1 MSRRFPEW
9 RRGARLSAAP
19 DRMDQKQPVPLRAD
33 PATSRRGVPRR
44 RWPLA
49 LLLVLVAIVA
59 AGAVWFW
66 PGAGAQD
73 GPATVVVER
82 GTVEDSIS
90 ALGTLQPRDFVDVG
104 TQVSGQ
110 LRTIHVA
117 VGDHV
122 KQGDLLAEIDPT
134 VYLSRVEADRAQ
146 LLNLKA
152 QLAEREAQLVL
163 AQHQFK
169 RQQSL
174 LAARATSEEAYQA
187 AEANVASARAQIDSL
202 KAQAQQTESTLRGN
216 EANLGYTKIHAPMA
230 GTVVSQTAKRGQ
242 TLNANQQAPIILRIA
257 DLSEMTVT
265 AQVSE
270 ADIGRLRI
278 GMDAWFTTLGRS
290 DRRWQGKLRQILPTP
305 EVVNNVVLYHALF
318 DVPNEGG
325 QLMTQMSAQ
334 VFFVAAAAENV
345 PVVPLAALKR
355 GKDGGW
361 TAQVLGAD
369 GQMQERTVRVGVTN
383 RVSAQV
389 LGGLAEG
396 DRVLIGKRP
405 TATSR
410 PAQGQGPMRMPRLS

>member
-1 MSRRFPEW
+1 M
-9 RRGARLSAAP
+9 
-19 DRMDQKQPVPLRAD
+19 PLRGD
-33 PATSRRGVPRR
+33 PATSRRVVRRR
-44 RWPLA
+44 RWPLVSLLAFFA
-49 LLLVLVAIVA
+49 LAAA

-66 PGAGAQD
+66 PESGAHD

-82 GTVEDSIS
+82 GSVEDSIS

-110 LRTIHVA
+110 LRTIHVSI
-117 VGDHV
+117 GDRV
-122 KQGDLLAEIDPT
+122 QQGDLLAEIDPT

-152 QLAEREAQLVL
+152 QLAERQAQLVL
-163 AQHQFK
+163 AQQQYA
-169 RQQSL
+169 RQKTL
-174 LAARATSEEAYQA
+174 VAARATSEEAYQA
-187 AEANVASARAQIDSL
+187 AEANVASALAQIDAL
-202 KAQAQQTESTLRGN
+202 KAQAQQTVSTLRGN

-257 DLSEMTVT
+257 DLSVMTVT

-270 ADIGRLRI
+270 ADVGRLRL

-305 EVVNNVVLYHALF
+305 EVVNNVVLYQALF

-325 QLMTQMSAQ
+325 ELMTQMSAQ
-334 VFFVAAAAENV
+334 VFFVAAAADNV
-345 PVVPLAALKR
+345 PLVPMAALKK

-369 GQMQERTVRVGVTN
+369 GQARERAVKVGVTN
-383 RVSAQV
+383 RVSAEI
-389 LGGLAEG
+389 LDGLAEG
-396 DRVLIGKRP
+396 ERVLVGN
-405 TATSR
+405 R
-410 PAQGQGPMRMPRLS
+410 PAASSRSGQGQAPARMPRLS